1 MQSVEEVGWR
11 NGNFAPQGGINP
23 NGQSQSEFQDIS
35 FEPAFAQFGDKF
47 KMQTPLP
54 IQDRIIK
61 NRSLQ
66 VCDLLIMRYVANARA
81 TL

>member
-1 MQSVEEVGWR
+1 MEILRPKVVSIQTAKANQNSVLS
-11 NGNFAPQGGINP
+11 PLSP
-23 NGQSQSEFQDIS
+23 S
-35 FEPAFAQFGDKF
+35 FETNLKC
-47 KMQTPLP
+47 KLPLT